1 MSDVSLLKQ
10 QLRKKLRAKRK
21 RLSSDDY
28 VQFSHKICAQVIGY
42 LDLKQTKQLLV
53 YKALPEEVNTDNL
66 LKLDG
71 IEVFVPRML
80 ADCAMQWVKLSV
92 DTQWQT
98 TGFGV
103 KEPVQG
109 EIWQPSGESAV
120 LVCPLL
126 GFDESGHRLGMGKGY
141 FDRWLAKYGSD
152 VDVVGVAF
160 ACQALSKVPT
170 EPHDVPLAT
179 IITEKGIISCRTT

>member
-10 QLRKKLRAKRK
+10 QLRKELRAKRK
-21 RLSSDDY
+21 RLSADDY

-42 LDLKQTKQLLV
+42 LDLNQTKQLLV

-71 IEVFVPRML
+71 VEVFVPRML
-80 ADCAMQWVKLSV
+80 ADSAMQWVKLSV

-98 TGFGV
+98 VGFGV

-109 EIWQPSGESAV
+109 EIWQPSGKSAV

-141 FDRWLAKYGSD
+141 FDRWLQQHGENL
-152 VDVVGVAF
+152 DVVGLAF
-160 ACQALSKVPT
+160 SCQELPKVPV
-170 EPHDVPLAT
+170 EPHDVPLST
-179 IITEKGIISCRTT
+179 IITEQGILACPTT